1 MVRIHVT
8 AYGDLRRYIPAEQ
21 RDSDASLTLPAGATV
36 MQMLDALR
44 LPYQNTWLIG
54 VNDAVVDLEHALSDG
69 DRVELMMPIGG
80 GGAALCLPF

>member
-8 AYGDLRRYIPAEQ
+8 AYGDLRRYIPVDQ
-21 RDSDASLTLPAGATV
+21 RDSGAALVLPDGATV
-36 MQMLDALR
+36 VQMLDALC

-54 VNDAVVDLEHALSDG
+54 VNDSVVDLDHALSDG

-80 GGAALCLPF
+80 GA

>member
-8 AYGDLRRYIPAEQ
+8 AYGDLRRYFPADQ
-21 RDSDASLTLPAGATV
+21 RDSGAALALPDGATI

-54 VNDAVVDLEHALSDG
+54 VNDSVVDLDHPLRDG

-80 GGAALCLPF
+80 GA